1 MPVTDALLYV
11 HGGGT
16 SGLGPITSTANVIGS
31 GSQAGTILTVTTVT
45 SGQFGIGQVLSG
57 TGVLPNTVIT
67 ALGSGSGTAGTY
79 TVSQSSTVAPG
90 TVITATPNTL
100 GDAIGTASGYSNVE
114 IDFGAP
120 ATGGAFPYLTQFPSL
135 NEKGY
140 TFPPEVVG
148 GGNVEVGLHIVIGG
162 PVNNV
167 TSISFQVVTSAATNA
182 LFTAAGNPIAARTL
196 SLAQLGIAGAHYFL
210 PVNFSSVLE
219 FLRVYMALTG
229 TAATAGTATM
239 WFGPR
244 TGGEQ

>member
-1 MPVTDALLYV
+1 MPVTDALLYL

-16 SGLGPITSTANVIGS
+16 SGLGPITSTANVVGS
-31 GSQAGTILTVTTVT
+31 GSQAGTTLTITTVT
-45 SGQFGIGQVLSG
+45 SGQFGVGQTVTG

-79 TVSQSSTVAPG
+79 VVSQSTTIAP
-90 TVITATPNTL
+90 TAVFTMLPQTQ

-120 ATGGAFPYLTQFPSL
+120 STGATYPYIAQFPSL
-135 NEKGY
+135 TEKTY

-148 GGNVEVGLHIVIGG
+148 NGGVDQGIHVLVTGYT
-162 PVNNV
+162 NNL
-167 TSISFQVVTSAATNA
+167 TSISFQAVTAATTAA
-182 LFTAAGNPIAARTL
+182 LFNAGNNPIATRTL
-196 SLAQLGIAGAHYFL
+196 TLAQLQVVGAHYYI
-210 PVNFSSVLE
+210 PVSGAAILE

-229 TAATAGTATM
+229 TAATAGTAVI
-239 WFGPR
+239 WFGPK